1 MQLIL
6 KKKSSILLI
15 IMIIAIALENFKL
28 INILGAPI
36 KLTHLVFIVAII
48 NSLYMR
54 IVKKQFNLKHLTI
67 LLFFLILPLL
77 PLYRVVN
84 TTEFLK
90 TYVIYIIMISFM
102 SFSYLDFSKKIN
114 ATYKIYIYLFLWVIL
129 LVQLLGIIQFVCMNY
144 FGYFFLE
151 GIWGDFQ
158 FHTSIYGMQF
168 GMYRAYSIFHEPSF
182 FGWISTTSFAICIY
196 LKRKFYLINPKYYLF
211 QCFNVIAVGVSLSA
225 SAQLILLLIYG
236 VLLLLEMKKPV
247 KFFLLTIISCAAL
260 FILWKFTN
268 VFDSLERIE
277 NEINTSE
284 TSGYERLNTPVQ
296 YMIATFENYPIFGRG
311 LGQEGNIDA
320 VGVIGLYEGV
330 HNSLFGIFVNLGL
343 SAIILIVYFFQLFFK
358 KIKNNTEYLLLIL
371 ALMGIYV
378 STGAYLSLDTFVV
391 LVFILLIGDLPKK
404 GIPSLNYKDNSTI
417 EI

>member
-54 IVKKQFNLKHLTI
+54 IVKQQFNLKHLTI

-129 LVQLLGIIQFVCMNY
+129 LVQILGIIQFVCMNY
-144 FGYFFLE
+144 FGYFFLD
-151 GIWGDFQ
+151 GIWGGFQ
-158 FHTSIYGMQF
+158 FHRSIYGMQF
-168 GMYRAYSIFHEPSF
+168 GLYRAYSIFHEPSF
-182 FGWISTTSFAICIY
+182 FGWISTSSFAICIY
-196 LKRKFYLINPKYYLF
+196 LKKKFYLINPKYYLF
-211 QCFNVIAVGVSLSA
+211 QCCNVIAVGVSLSA
-225 SAQLILLLIYG
+225 SALLILLLIYG
-236 VLLLLEMKKPV
+236 ISILLEMKKPI
-247 KFFLLTIISCAAL
+247 KFIVLILISFTTLL
-260 FILWKFTN
+260 ILDKFTN
-268 VFDSLERIE
+268 VFNSLERVE

-284 TSGYERLNTPVQ
+284 TSGYERINTPVQ
-296 YMIATFENYPIFGRG
+296 YMIATFENYPVFGRG

-330 HNSLFGIFVNLGL
+330 HNSLFGILVNFGL
-343 SAIILIVYFFQLFFK
+343 SSIILIIYFLQLFFK
-358 KIKNNTEYLLLIL
+358 KIKNNMDYLLLIF
-371 ALMGIYV
+371 ALLGIYV
-378 STGAYLSLDTFVV
+378 STGAYLSLDTFVM
-391 LVFILLIGDLPKK
+391 LVFILFIGDLPERK
-404 GIPSLNYKDNSTI
+404 ISRLNYKDNSTV
-417 EI
+417 EN